1 MKIGLIF
8 ENIINDVWYHGAND
22 KFDVFNNINNRTY
35 KEIDIPSW
43 YFTKNIE
50 YAKSYGKYLYTVKL
64 TVSNV
69 FDTSTSN
76 HMNIFV
82 NQLKEWNYSNEVI
95 SDILGDEFVNGL
107 PYWTNNDAIYTAAAN
122 GFDSI
127 LVQEE
132 LDKDIPAISVFDN
145 TKINILGVK

>member
-8 ENIINDVWYHGAND
+8 ENVINNVWYHGTND
-22 KFDVFNNINNRTY
+22 KFNVFNNVNNRTY
-35 KEIDIPSW
+35 KEIDVPSW

-50 YAKSYGKYLYTVKL
+50 YAKAYGKYLYTVKL
-64 TVSNV
+64 TVTNT

-76 HMNIFV
+76 HMKIFV
-82 NQLKEWNYSNEVI
+82 NQLKEWNYSNEAI
-95 SDILGDEFVNGL
+95 SDILGDEFVDGL
-107 PYWTNNDAIYTAAAN
+107 PYWTNNDAIYAAAAN

-145 TKINILGVK
+145 TKIHILNIK